1 MAKLLFKLNS
11 VPDDEAEEIR
21 ALLSEAEIIF
31 YETTSGILGLSFAA
45 IWLKDEQQFE
55 LASGLIRTY
64 QSERSARVREYHQT
78 LKDSGENLTRWQAF
92 KQSPIKIPLV
102 IIFVAAL
109 LYFSTAPFFLS

>member
-21 ALLSEAEIIF
+21 ALLAEAEINF
-31 YETTSGILGLSFAA
+31 YETTSGNWGLSFAA
-45 IWLKDEQQFE
+45 IWLKDELEYEQANE
-55 LASGLIRTY
+55 LIENY
-64 QSERSARVREYHQT
+64 QAERYTRVREHHQS
-78 LKDSGENLTRWQAF
+78 LKESGENLTRWQAF

-102 IIFVAAL
+102 IIFVITL